1 MIAKVGGAAALLLF
15 IILLIKFLA
24 SLPGSPMDA
33 GDKAQQFLQILIV
46 SVTIVVVAVPEGLPL
61 AVTLALAYATTKM
74 LKDNNLVRVLKACE
88 TMGNATTVCSDKTG
102 TLTQNRMTVIEG
114 TLGVSD
120 RFGMLHQASQEFKI
134 PDRVDESAP
143 TDTIQEVDPPHQT
156 STPIS
161 KLLPQ
166 LPLAMKELLR
176 ESISINS
183 TAFQMTKEGNGKE
196 FIGSKTEVALL

>member
-33 GDKAQQFLQILIV
+33 GDKAQRFMQILIV

-61 AVTLALAYATTKM
+61 AVTLALAYATTRM

-102 TLTQNRMTVIEG
+102 TLTQNKMTVIAG
-114 TLGVSD
+114 TVGVD
-120 RFGMLHQASQEFKI
+120 KRFGDKRQSPIDQENE
-134 PDRVDESAP
+134 VDEDEDAP
-143 TDTIQEVDPPHQT
+143 
-156 STPIS
+156 
-161 KLLPQ
+161 
-166 LPLAMKELLR
+166 A
-176 ESISINS
+176 
-183 TAFQMTKEGNGKE
+183 A
-196 FIGSKTEVALL
+196 